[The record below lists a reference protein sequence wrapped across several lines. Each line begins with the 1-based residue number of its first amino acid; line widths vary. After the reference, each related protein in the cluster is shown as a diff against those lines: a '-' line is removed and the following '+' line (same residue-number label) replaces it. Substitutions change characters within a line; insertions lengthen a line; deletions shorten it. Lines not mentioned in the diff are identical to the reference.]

1 MAVFSFL
8 LIGPTLFTEAES
20 GLPSCCR
27 REAAATSLDSRLGKR
42 IPLHGSNERVTF
54 WLNHCA
60 HGHGASREDG
70 RLHALAVHVG
80 VRLMSITSS
89 TLPEIPIAS
98 TAPYK
103 YIVDRCDSWP
113 WR

>member
-80 VRLMSITSS
+80 VRLCRLHRPLFRKYQLPPPRRTSTS
-89 TLPEIPIAS
+89 
-98 TAPYK
+98 
-103 YIVDRCDSWP
+103 
-113 WR
+113 